1 MYVFALVI
9 IVAVLGYFLYLY
21 FFKQDLLFG
30 KVYRKRSKRD
40 RRRKFI
46 ASKNQMR
53 RSGKERRQSIKQL
66 NAR

>member
-9 IVAVLGYFLYLY
+9 IVAAIGYFLYLY